1 MFARALVFAAS
12 VTWVAASSLADA
24 KPAGDVVIVWAP
36 GAKVAPIEAAA
47 RDMGVA
53 VIDRSPAARAA
64 RDTGATIARGMAEF
78 DALRTDEA
86 AKLLDEAK
94 AEVDRTGAADLAQS
108 ELSDLFLYR
117 ARVAADRGDTAA
129 AWDALTTAVI
139 VAPTRVIDPGRFSPS
154 VREEIERARAA
165 VADRPR
171 AALVVSAL
179 SGCRVMID
187 GAPATRA
194 PYVIG
199 PHWVYVSCADREPW
213 GTRVELVAA
222 DTRIDAGNVAIA
234 APTDEEL
241 LVQARAVAAR
251 AFVGVR
257 VQGGIAMMR
266 LVGADGRE
274 LDRRAVRVER
284 DLAPAATALKSLLA
298 GSRGVVEKRWY
309 DSPWFWVGVGTV
321 IGVGIALPIALTSDT
336 AQSTFPTRI
345 PDVPG
350 GWNR

>member
-1 MFARALVFAAS
+1 MTLVAAS
-12 VTWVAASSLADA
+12 VATA
-24 KPAGDVVIVWAP
+24 KPAADVVIVWAP
-36 GAKVAPIEAAA
+36 GMKVVPLEAAA
-47 RDMGVA
+47 RDAGVA
-53 VIDRSPAARAA
+53 VIDRSPAARAV
-64 RDTGATIARGMAEF
+64 RDTAATIARGMAEF
-78 DALRTDEA
+78 DALRMDEA
-86 AKLLDEAK
+86 TKLLDEAK

-108 ELSDLFLYR
+108 ALSDLFLYR
-117 ARVAADRGDTAA
+117 ARVATERGDTAA

-165 VADRPR
+165 IASRPK

-187 GAPATRA
+187 GAPATQA

-199 PHWVYVSCADREPW
+199 PHWVHVACRDREPW

-222 DTRIDAGNVAIA
+222 DTRIQAGNVAIA
-234 APTDEEL
+234 APSDEEL

-257 VQGGIAMMR
+257 VQGGVAMLR

-284 DLAPAATALKSLLA
+284 DLAPAASALSSLLA
-298 GSRGVVEKRWY
+298 GGTSDLVERRWY
-309 DSPWFWVGVGTV
+309 RSPWFWAGVGAV
-321 IGVGIALPIALTSDT
+321 IGVGIALPIALSADGTQQT
-336 AQSTFPTRI
+336 FSTTIATP
-345 PDVPG
+345 PG
-350 GWNR
+350 WSR